1 MTPRNTQFVSVSH
14 SHTHTTSSPTTKRT
28 IFAAINQ
35 IKRGPSTRTF
45 NKAADLEVNLSL
57 TELIEIFSAVA
68 VCGGVPGRVAGVAAA
83 EIFLQQLGSTI
94 SDEGNVAARPAQ
106 HSRTVAE
113 QLRRRLG
120 MPLKSNI
127 PSTLLRVLLLLSP
140 CLPRRAM
147 LR

>member
-1 MTPRNTQFVSVSH
+1 M
-14 SHTHTTSSPTTKRT
+14 
-28 IFAAINQ
+28 
-35 IKRGPSTRTF
+35 RG
-45 NKAADLEVNLSL
+45 
-57 TELIEIFSAVA
+57 
-68 VCGGVPGRVAGVAAA
+68 CVPGRVAGVAAA

-127 PSTLLRVLLLLSP
+127 PSTFSYALFFFILPVYPVLPCFVLPAVVALLP
-140 CLPRRAM
+140 CSDLPIFISCETVAIEMEQKPLDRWAARQAKRTQREWCA
-147 LR
+147 LRENKKPVKK